1 MIPLLQ
7 HQVSRLLPAAA
18 VLLGVSLSTQAGPAV
33 RVPRAAPV
41 VIDGRMDQSEWDG
54 SALQRLTDGGELRL
68 RHDGRSLFLGITS
81 PRQSFASVCVAR
93 TDSIRILHASAAL
106 GSVAYGHAADEW
118 HTGDSAFVY
127 GMRNPAL
134 TEAASRE
141 RADYLSRHGWVAS
154 TFPMGGGRVQEMQIT
169 LDRHAGIPALALAL
183 FVPQGDSGTV
193 VSWPGTL
200 APTDGCAE
208 PLLVRGY
215 VPPRLR
221 FVPAGWARIDLQ
233 P

>member
-1 MIPLLQ
+1 MIPLPPFRIP
-7 HQVSRLLPAAA
+7 RLLPAAVA
-18 VLLGVSLSTQAGPAV
+18 LLGASLSTQAGPAV

-41 VIDGRMDQSEWDG
+41 VIDGRMDESEWEG
-54 SALQRLTDGGELRL
+54 SVLQRLAGGGELRL

-81 PRQSFASVCVAR
+81 PRQSFVSVCVAR
-93 TDSIRILHASAAL
+93 TDSVRILHASAAL
-106 GSVAYGHAADEW
+106 GSVAYGHTADEW
-118 HTGDSAFVY
+118 RTGDSAFVY

-134 TEAASRE
+134 TEPASRE

-154 TFPMGGGRVQEMQIT
+154 TFRMGGGRVQELQIA
-169 LDRHAGIPALALAL
+169 LDRHAGMQAVALAL

-208 PLLVRGY
+208 PRLVRGY

-221 FVPAGWARIDLQ
+221 FAPAGWARLILQ